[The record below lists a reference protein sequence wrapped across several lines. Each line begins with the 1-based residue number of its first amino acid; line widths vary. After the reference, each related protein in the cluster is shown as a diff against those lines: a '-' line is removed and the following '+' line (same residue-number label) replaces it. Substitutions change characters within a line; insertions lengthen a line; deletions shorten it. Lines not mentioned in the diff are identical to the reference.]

1 VDGYYFKTGDFLL
14 MTNRRLPPF
23 RALQV
28 FDAAARKLSF
38 TRAADELYV
47 TPSAVS
53 HQIKELE
60 TFLGEAL
67 FIRNGRDIKLSQLGN
82 QYNQEI
88 QAAFNLVASATSNVV
103 GEKTTTIRL
112 AVFGA
117 FAQKCLIKNMSEF
130 YKLYPEIDLQIIMMS
145 SDPELSDRTA
155 DIFITS
161 NPSKRGYESTLILD
175 ESFVPVCH
183 PDILEGIAPNILEP
197 ELWKLPIITNQ
208 NDPLGADWLGWASA
222 TELTLPPLST
232 MKFRYFSHQILAIEA
247 TIKGLGVSLCNSWF
261 IKDELE
267 SGQLITLDSSP
278 PLNTGLNYYLCVK
291 QSRLKEDAL
300 QKLCRWIKKM

>member
-1 VDGYYFKTGDFLL
+1 

-38 TRAADELYV
+38 TRAADELFV
-47 TPSAVS
+47 TPSAIS

-67 FIRNGRDIKLSQLGN
+67 FIRNGRDIKLSKLGS

-88 QAAFNLVASATSNVV
+88 QAALNLVASATRSVV
-103 GEKTTTIRL
+103 GERTTTIRL

-117 FAQKCLIKNMSEF
+117 FAQKCLIKNMGDF
-130 YKLYPEIDLQIIMMS
+130 YKSHPEIDLQVIMMS

-155 DIFITS
+155 DVFITS
-161 NPSKRGYESTLILD
+161 NPSKRGYETTLILD

-183 PDILEGIAPNILEP
+183 PDILQGMAPNILDP
-197 ELWKLPIITNQ
+197 DIWRLPIITNQ
-208 NDPLGADWLGWASA
+208 NDPLGSDWLDWASA
-222 TELTLPPLST
+222 AELTLPLLLT
-232 MKFRYFSHQILAIEA
+232 MKFRYFSHQMLAIEA
-247 TIKGLGVSLCNSWF
+247 TLMGLGVALCNSWF

-267 SGQLITLDSSP
+267 SGQLISLDPSP
-278 PLNTGLNYYLCVK
+278 PLSTGLNYYLCIK

-300 QKLCRWIKKM
+300 QKFCRWIKKI

>member
-1 VDGYYFKTGDFLL
+1 
-14 MTNRRLPPF
+14 MTNRKLPPF

-67 FIRNGRDIKLSQLGN
+67 FVRNGRDIKLSKLGS

-88 QAAFNLVASATSNVV
+88 QAALNLVASATSNVV

-117 FAQKCLIKNMSEF
+117 FAQKYLIKKMPYF

-145 SDPELSDRTA
+145 SDPELSDRMA
-155 DIFITS
+155 DVFITS
-161 NPSKRGYESTLILD
+161 NPSKRGYEATLILD
-175 ESFVPVCH
+175 ESFVPVCR
-183 PDILEGIAPNILEP
+183 PDILQGIASNILDRD
-197 ELWKLPIITNQ
+197 LWKLPIITNQ
-208 NDPLGADWLGWASA
+208 NDPLGSDWLDWASA
-222 TELTLPPLST
+222 TQLTLPSIST
-232 MKFRYFSHQILAIEA
+232 IKFRYFSHQILAIDA
-247 TIKGLGVSLCNSWF
+247 TIMGLGIALCNSWF

-267 SGQLITLDSSP
+267 SGQLIALDSSP
-278 PLNTGLNYYLCVK
+278 PPNTGLNYYLCVK